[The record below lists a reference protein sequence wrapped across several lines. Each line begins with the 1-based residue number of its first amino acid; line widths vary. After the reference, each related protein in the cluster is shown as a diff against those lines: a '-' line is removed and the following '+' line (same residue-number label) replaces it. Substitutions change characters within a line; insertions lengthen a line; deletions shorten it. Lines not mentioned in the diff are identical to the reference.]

1 MRQLIRPAVTASAM
15 LMAVAALA
23 ACGGSSSNSSA
34 SAAVSDQHHQE
45 FVAGCAKGGPTSAT
59 CECIYQQLTTK
70 QGLSTEGKL
79 KQLLVQVQAA
89 SASGT
94 LVVSALP
101 KEFTAATTAC
111 KSGGGS
117 GATQ

>member
-1 MRQLIRPAVTASAM
+1 
-15 LMAVAALA
+15 MAPPGPRWL
-23 ACGGSSSNSSA
+23 
-34 SAAVSDQHHQE
+34 VSQE

-59 CECIYQQLTTK
+59 CECIYRQLTTK
-70 QGLSTEGKL
+70 RGLSTEGKL
-79 KQLLVQVQAA
+79 KQVLVQVQAA
-89 SASGT
+89 SALGT

-101 KEFTAATTAC
+101 RKFTAPTTAC